1 MSSSTSTQIGDLL
14 TEAGLVAGSS
24 VEAALALSRSRKE
37 PLGKTLLDSGLLTEV
52 ELNGALQAQNLI
64 REKLL
69 SQVVACRLL
78 GLMRDSGQ
86 SFVSTLAS
94 EGVEIEQINFGRSL
108 GKLFMD
114 AGAITPQNFNEA
126 LEVSILSGLPVVRV
140 LVLQESLS
148 EMVAYAGLTALLL
161 VREKKIGYDQAV
173 GALKLSHMHNEH
185 IEEILEFGG
194 LKRYRPENNVR
205 LGELLVLSEL
215 ISELD
220 LLSCVEKSMSEAKP
234 LGQVLVDHAVVSEQ
248 LVASALRA
256 QKYIESGTID
266 ALRASQ
272 MLRHC
277 AKTGRPLEFS
287 VEELASLRPVA
298 VRTRAVDGSG
308 SGSDSTSTS
317 ASTNATGESSLQGC
331 SFVDLVE
338 LLGVITLDELEQV
351 RLVEQQE
358 PERLNEFLVSRDFL
372 DQIKLEAILSGYKLV
387 ESGRLTAEQMVFGYH
402 VWLWRRG
409 PFQETLNMLGW
420 KA

>member
-94 EGVEIEQINFGRSL
+94 EGVEIEQISFGRSL

-287 VEELASLRPVA
+287 VEELASLKPVA
-298 VRTRAVDGSG
+298 VRTRSIEGADSADGTAEN
-308 SGSDSTSTS
+308 SD
-317 ASTNATGESSLQGC
+317 QGC

-338 LLGVITLDELEQV
+338 LLGVITLEELEQV

-358 PERLNEFLVSRDFL
+358 PERLKDFLVSRDFL
-372 DQIKLEAILSGYKLV
+372 DQVKLEAISSGYKLV

>member
-1 MSSSTSTQIGDLL
+1 VSSFTSTQIGDLL
-14 TEAGLVAGSS
+14 SSAGLVGTDN

-37 PLGKTLLDSGLLTEV
+37 PLGKTLIDSGLLTET

-64 REKLL
+64 REKFLE
-69 SQVVACRLL
+69 QDVACRLL

-86 SFVSTLAS
+86 TFVSTLFS
-94 EGVEIEQINFGRSL
+94 EGVEIEQINFSRAL

-114 AGAITPQNFNEA
+114 AGAITPQNFYEA
-126 LEVSILSGLPVVRV
+126 LEISILSGLPVVRV
-140 LVLQESLS
+140 LVVQNSLS

-173 GALKLSHMHNEH
+173 GALRLSHMHNEH

-194 LKRYRPENNVR
+194 LKRYRAENLVR
-205 LGELLVLSEL
+205 LGELLVLAEL

-234 LGQVLVDHAVVSEQ
+234 LGQVLVDHGVVSEQ

-256 QKYIESGTID
+256 QKYIVSGTID
-266 ALRASQ
+266 PLRASQ

-287 VEELASLRPVA
+287 VEELAALKPVA
-298 VRTRAVDGSG
+298 VRLSASSLVDVDEVGG
-308 SGSDSTSTS
+308 DVGSDNDLDK
-317 ASTNATGESSLQGC
+317 AQVAV
-331 SFVDLVE
+331 SFVDLIE
-338 LLGVITLDELEQV
+338 LLGIITLDELEQV
-351 RLVEQQE
+351 RIVEQND
-358 PERLNEFLVSRDFL
+358 PERLLEFILSRDFV
-372 DQIKLEAILSGYKLV
+372 DGAKLEAASVGYKLV
-387 ESGRLTAEQMVFGYH
+387 ESGMLTAEQLVFVYH

-409 PFQETLNMLGW
+409 PFNDTLNMLGW